1 MRDKKIGITQDKYIK
16 SPLNYIGGKYK
27 LLNQIVR
34 YFPKNID
41 TFYDLFA
48 GGCDV
53 AINIKANKIVVNEIN
68 DSLINLY
75 RFIYETELEKLI
87 EQIQKV
93 IVEYELSDTSKN
105 GYKYYGTD
113 SSIGLKKINNSSYI
127 KLRENFNHCTLSN
140 INKNVAFYVLIAF
153 SFNNQ
158 IRFNKSGYFNT
169 PCGKRD
175 FNKSLKNKFINFK
188 KEMISKNLIF
198 TSQSYEFF
206 LDNQFSKNDFLYI
219 DPPYLISM
227 APYNENNL
235 WNEKK
240 EIELYNN
247 LNKIHNKNV
256 KFALSNVLIHN
267 GKVNRI
273 LEQWMK
279 KYYVHY
285 LDSNYNNSN
294 YQKKNKQKTVEV
306 LITNFKSK

>member
-1 MRDKKIGITQDKYIK
+1 
-16 SPLNYIGGKYK
+16 
-27 LLNQIVR
+27 
-34 YFPKNID
+34 
-41 TFYDLFA
+41 
-48 GGCDV
+48 
-53 AINIKANKIVVNEIN
+53 
-68 DSLINLY
+68 
-75 RFIYETELEKLI
+75 
-87 EQIQKV
+87 
-93 IVEYELSDTSKN
+93 
-105 GYKYYGTD
+105 
-113 SSIGLKKINNSSYI
+113 
-127 KLRENFNHCTLSN
+127 
-140 INKNVAFYVLIAF
+140 
-153 SFNNQ
+153 
-158 IRFNKSGYFNT
+158 
-169 PCGKRD
+169 
-175 FNKSLKNKFINFK
+175 
-188 KEMISKNLIF
+188 
-198 TSQSYEFF
+198 
-206 LDNQFSKNDFLYI
+206 
-219 DPPYLISM
+219 M